1 MTLAIVGLGGSWE
14 SSMEVLGVKS
24 DFVSTLKMGPVG
36 CVVLNKEKK
45 SWKDKVTIYE
55 KRKPLCVV
63 GDGQEVGRQSWG
75 VWGNYALR
83 FRYIK

>member
-1 MTLAIVGLGGSWE
+1 
-14 SSMEVLGVKS
+14 MEVVGVKS
-24 DFVSTLKMGPVG
+24 NFVLTLKMGPVG

-45 SWKDKVTIYE
+45 SWKDIVTIYE
-55 KRKPLCVV
+55 KRKPLCVL

-75 VWGNYALR
+75 VCGNYALR